1 MGGKMDGRGMIKERE
16 GGRMKRK
23 EEEEGGRWKR
33 KAKGR
38 KKRGKKNGNTT
49 REGTHSVLF
58 IVSAGRSVRVC

>member
-1 MGGKMDGRGMIKERE
+1 MDGRGMIEERE
-16 GGRMKRK
+16 RGMEGK

-33 KAKGR
+33 RAKGR

-58 IVSAGRSVRVC
+58 IVSAGQSVRVC